1 MPESVVDRQEVFR
14 RLPAVDE
21 VLRHEAL
28 QAALAALPRPVV
40 VESVKSVLEDA
51 RSSLLALEDEALAD
65 SAVLEAHE
73 VAARA
78 AARAE
83 EAAKPRLRRV
93 VNATGV
99 VLHTNLGRAP
109 LAPAAADRIREVG
122 LSYSN
127 LEYDL

>member
-51 RSSLLALEDEALAD
+51 RSSLLALEVDALAD
-65 SAVLEAHE
+65 SVKITLG
-73 VAARA
+73 
-78 AARAE
+78 
-83 EAAKPRLRRV
+83 PRGR
-93 VNATGV
+93 NV
-99 VLHTNLGRAP
+99 VLDKKWGAPTITNDGVTIAKE
-109 LAPAAADRIREVG
+109 I
-122 LSYSN
+122 
-127 LEYDL
+127 